1 MIFVTGGNGFI
12 GRHVVAALA
21 AAGDSAER
29 SRVLLSRP
37 RQDFSERFP
46 GVETVCGDLLDEKIL
61 AQGLQGVEAVAH
73 LASKNV
79 DHDGRGFEAINV
91 EGTRRLCEQA
101 VAAGVRRLV
110 YVSSV
115 GVYGHGER
123 RGVDETTP
131 RAPDTPFSR
140 SKAAAE
146 DIVLDFHRRGDFEAV
161 VLRHRFVYGE
171 GDRAVLPRLIRAAKK
186 YPFWIG
192 GGRAKMSLVWAGDLA
207 EVVRRAAAGDL
218 AGAEGEPVFHVTDG
232 HPIAYRDVISHL
244 CDVFG
249 YDPPKLSI
257 PFPLLY
263 WPVRLREKLTGTD
276 PEVSTSSI
284 TSIRLELV
292 ARDNYFSS
300 QKLESQLEGWQPLG
314 FREGLERC
322 LDYYRSTV
330 AD

>member
-12 GRHVVAALA
+12 GRHVVAALHGA
-21 AAGDSAER
+21 DSDGPK
-29 SRVLLSRP
+29 VLLSRSRP
-37 RQDFSERFP
+37 EFTERFP
-46 GVETVCGDLLDEKIL
+46 GAETVCGDLLDEEIL
-61 AQGLQGVEAVAH
+61 AQGLRGAEAVVH
-73 LASKNV
+73 LASKTV
-79 DHDGRGFEAINV
+79 DHDGKGFETVNV
-91 EGTRRLCEQA
+91 EGTRRLCRQA
-101 VAAGVRRLV
+101 VDAGVRRLI

-146 DIVLDFHRRGDFEAV
+146 DIVLDHHRQGDLEAV

-171 GDRAVLPRLIRAAKK
+171 GDQAVLPRLIRAAQK

-192 GGRAKMSLVWAGDLA
+192 GGRAKMSLIWAGDLA
-207 EVVRRAAAGDL
+207 EVIRRAAAGEL

-232 HPIAYRDVISHL
+232 HPITYREVITHL
-244 CDVFG
+244 CRVFG
-249 YDPPKLSI
+249 YRPPRISI
-257 PFPLLY
+257 PFPVLY
-263 WPVRLREKLTGTD
+263 WPVRLREKLAGID

-300 QKLESQLEGWQPLG
+300 HKLEELLDNWHPLG
-314 FREGLERC
+314 FRVGLERC
-322 LDYYRSTV
+322 LDYYRSA